1 MSIFWLVFAVAM
13 GILEAITAQMVS
25 IWFALGGAAG
35 YVTSLFTENIYIQ
48 VAVAIV
54 VTIITLIATRPLAK
68 RIINNT
74 KTHTNSDKNI
84 GKTAIVTIEIDN
96 YQSTGQVKVGSSIW
110 SAKSADNSIIEK
122 DSKVI
127 VKDIEGVKLV
137 VEKIS

>member
-25 IWFALGGAAG
+25 IWFALGAAAG
-35 YVTSLFTENIYIQ
+35 YVTSLCTDNVYIQ

-84 GKTAIVTIEIDN
+84 GKTAVVTIEIDN
-96 YQSTGQVKVGSSIW
+96 YQSTGQVKVGSSVW

-122 DSKVI
+122 NSKVI
-127 VKDIEGVKLV
+127 VKEIEGVKLV